1 MSDWIGLL
9 RVLSPVSIIIIEMHC
24 LRACVLQLHCPPA
37 QVFMAGV
44 ENLEVAAAHTDTH
57 PTFVITIPYPDK
69 RATRWG
75 AVGGRSLNFSVS
87 SDQVL
92 GVSWYILRTI
102 SHDLN
107 SLSAHEKMRL
117 GAVHEN

>member
-1 MSDWIGLL
+1 
-9 RVLSPVSIIIIEMHC
+9 
-24 LRACVLQLHCPPA
+24 
-37 QVFMAGV
+37 MAGV

-102 SHDLN
+102 SNDLN

>member
-1 MSDWIGLL
+1 M
-9 RVLSPVSIIIIEMHC
+9 
-24 LRACVLQLHCPPA
+24 Q
-37 QVFMAGV
+37 GV

-75 AVGGRSLNFSVS
+75 TVEGRSLNFSVA

-92 GVSWYILRTI
+92 GVSWYVFRVILN
-102 SHDLN
+102 DLN
-107 SLSAHEKMRL
+107 LIKKQEIC
-117 GAVHEN
+117 AVQ